1 MRLIR
6 NSFLAGLVLGVAVL
20 LAAAPARAD
29 WLLTPFAGTTFG
41 ADATKEQF
49 TYGGSLAYMGA
60 NVVGFEMDFGSTPEF
75 FEPENDQIDLIDD
88 SNVTSL
94 MGNLVIGA
102 PIGGSG
108 AQVRPYVVGGV
119 GLLRTS
125 VTSADQF
132 FDISNNDFGFDVG
145 GGIYVFFNEHVG
157 IRGDVRY
164 FRSLQDP
171 EEDDEFDVAA
181 GNFDFWRGTGGITFR
196 F

>member
-6 NSFLAGLVLGVAVL
+6 MSSLSAIVAGVVL
-20 LAAAPARAD
+20 LSAAPARAD

-41 ADATKEQF
+41 ADSNKEKF

-60 NVVGFEMDFGSTPEF
+60 NIIGFEMYFGYTPEF
-75 FEPENDQIDLIDD
+75 FETNDDDIDFIDD
-88 SNVTSL
+88 SNVTTL

-108 AQVRPYVVGGV
+108 AQVRPYVVGGF

-125 VTSADQF
+125 VTGTEEF
-132 FDISNNDFGFDVG
+132 FDLSNNDFGFDVG
-145 GGIYVFFNEHVG
+145 GGLYIFFNEHVG
-157 IRGDVRY
+157 IRGDARY

-171 EEDDEFDVAA
+171 EEDNEFDIAV
-181 GNFDFWRGTGGITFR
+181 GNFDFWRATGGVTFR

>member
-1 MRLIR
+1 MRFIHA
-6 NSFLAGLVLGVAVL
+6 SSLAGPALAAL
-20 LAAAPARAD
+20 LLSAAPARAD

-41 ADATKEQF
+41 ADSDKENF

-60 NVVGFEMDFGSTPEF
+60 NVIGFELDFGYTPEF
-75 FEPENDQIDLIDD
+75 FEPDNDAIDFIDD

-94 MGNLVIGA
+94 MSNLVIGA

-108 AQVRPYVVGGV
+108 GQVRPYVVGGL

-132 FDISNNDFGFDVG
+132 FDIANNHFGFDVG
-145 GGIYVFFNEHVG
+145 GGLYIFFNDHVG
-157 IRGDVRY
+157 IRGDARY

-171 EEDDEFDVAA
+171 EEDDEFDIAA
-181 GNFDFWRGTGGITFR
+181 GNFDFWRATGGITFR

>member
-1 MRLIR
+1 MR
-6 NSFLAGLVLGVAVL
+6 FLRLSPFGGLMFASVL

-41 ADATKEQF
+41 ADSNKEKF

-60 NVVGFEMDFGSTPEF
+60 NVVGFEMDFGYTPKF
-75 FEPENDQIDLIDD
+75 FEPENNTIDFIDD

-94 MGNLVIGA
+94 MANLVIGA

-108 AQVRPYVVGGV
+108 AQVRPYAVGGV
-119 GLLRTS
+119 GLLRTK
-125 VTSADQF
+125 VTSTEQF

-145 GGIYVFFNEHVG
+145 GGIYVFFNDHVG
-157 IRGDVRY
+157 IRGDARY

-171 EEDDEFDVAA
+171 ERDNEFDIAV
-181 GNFDFWRGTGGITFR
+181 GNFDFWRATGGVTFR